1 MDSIAVLDFGSQYA
15 QIIARRVREAQVYC
29 ELFPW
34 DAPIGD
40 VLAISPKGFILS
52 GGPKSVYEKDAP
64 YIQDFIFKTGLPI
77 LGICYGMQV
86 LTHALGGDVASSQ
99 NREYGHAE
107 IQPLISDSL
116 VSSLSKVWMSHGD
129 RITRMPD
136 GFIALANSG
145 NSPFAAI
152 GNMDRKYFG
161 VQFHPEVNHTPNGSQ
176 LIRNFALDV
185 CGVRPTWTPASIIQ
199 ESIIR
204 IRQQVG
210 SERVLAAVSGGV
222 DSTVAAALVHQ
233 AIGDQLTAVF
243 VDTGLMRKDEGEQ
256 VAMAFRNNLNAELV
270 SVDASDEFLSALK
283 GVTDPEQKRRI
294 VGEKFIRVFEEQAKK
309 LGQPRFLVQGTI
321 YPDVVE
327 SSAPDRNKAEKIKTH
342 HNVGGL
348 PENMKFELVEPL
360 RYLFKDEVRA
370 VGEELGLPRIL
381 VWRQPFPGPGLT
393 VRCLGEVTRER
404 VSRLQAAD
412 AILIEELSKAG
423 FLGRR
428 NPSNNSN
435 AGKTAP
441 LTGRQTGPLHTGTTG
456 PLTPG
461 RTGPLPVRQTGPLAA
476 EPIPTVAQAFVV
488 LLPVRSVGVMGDQ
501 RTYQETAAIR
511 AVTTEDFMTAD
522 WARLPHDLL
531 AKVANRMVNEV
542 DGINRVVYDIT
553 SKPPATIEWE

>member
-1 MDSIAVLDFGSQYA
+1 MDSIAILDFGSQYA

-29 ELFPW
+29 ELFHW
-34 DAPIGD
+34 DAPMREI
-40 VLAISPKGFILS
+40 LAISPKGFILS

-64 YIQDFIFKTGLPI
+64 YIQDFIFQTGLPV
-77 LGICYGMQV
+77 LGICYGMQA
-86 LTHALGGDVASSQ
+86 LTHALGGEVSSSQ
-99 NREYGHAE
+99 SREYGHAQ
-107 IQPLISDSL
+107 IQPLISNSL
-116 VSSLSKVWMSHGD
+116 VSTLSTVWMSHGD

-152 GNMDRKYFG
+152 GDLDRKYFG

-176 LIRNFALDV
+176 LIRHFVLDV
-185 CGVRPTWTPASIIQ
+185 CGVRPNWTPASIID
-199 ESIIR
+199 EAVIR

-210 SERVLAAVSGGV
+210 NEPVLAAVSGGV
-222 DSTVAAALVHQ
+222 DSTVAAALVHE
-233 AIGDQLTAVF
+233 AIGDQLTAIF
-243 VDTGLMRKDEGEQ
+243 VDKGLMREDEGEQ
-256 VAMAFRNNLNAELV
+256 VTHAFRNNLNAELIAI
-270 SVDASDEFLSALK
+270 DASEEFLSALH
-283 GVTDPEQKRRI
+283 GVTEPEQKRRI

-309 LGQPRFLVQGTI
+309 LGQPKFLVQGTI

-327 SSAPDRNKAEKIKTH
+327 SSAPDRNKAERIKTH

-348 PENMKFELVEPL
+348 PENMQFELVEPL

-423 FLGRR
+423 FHGRR
-428 NPSNNSN
+428 IPSNHSSSSSNST
-435 AGKTAP
+435 AGRTAP
-441 LTGRQTGPLHTGTTG
+441 LTSGQTGPLHTGTTG
-456 PLTPG
+456 PLTAG
-461 RTGPLPVRQTGPLAA
+461 RTGPLTPEPVT
-476 EPIPTVAQAFVV
+476 PIAQAFVV

-531 AKVANRMVNEV
+531 AKVANRIVNEV

>member
-1 MDSIAVLDFGSQYA
+1 
-15 QIIARRVREAQVYC
+15 
-29 ELFPW
+29 
-34 DAPIGD
+34 
-40 VLAISPKGFILS
+40 
-52 GGPKSVYEKDAP
+52 
-64 YIQDFIFKTGLPI
+64 
-77 LGICYGMQV
+77 
-86 LTHALGGDVASSQ
+86 
-99 NREYGHAE
+99 
-107 IQPLISDSL
+107 
-116 VSSLSKVWMSHGD
+116 
-129 RITRMPD
+129 
-136 GFIALANSG
+136 
-145 NSPFAAI
+145 
-152 GNMDRKYFG
+152 
-161 VQFHPEVNHTPNGSQ
+161 
-176 LIRNFALDV
+176 
-185 CGVRPTWTPASIIQ
+185 VRPTWTPASIID
-199 ESIIR
+199 EAVIR

-210 SERVLAAVSGGV
+210 GEPVLAAVSGGV
-222 DSTVAAALVHQ
+222 DSTVAAALVHR

-270 SVDASDEFLSALK
+270 TVDASDEFLSALK

-309 LGQPRFLVQGTI
+309 LGQPKFLVQGTI

-327 SSAPDRNKAEKIKTH
+327 SSAPERNKAEKIKTH

-348 PENMKFELVEPL
+348 PEDMQFELVEPL

-404 VSRLQAAD
+404 VSRLQEAD

-428 NPSNNSN
+428 NAISSITPI
-435 AGKTAP
+435 K
-441 LTGRQTGPLHTGTTG
+441 TG
-456 PLTPG
+456 PLTVGASGSSSSSTAG
-461 RTGPLPVRQTGPLAA
+461 RTGPLSARQTGPLAG
-476 EPIPTVAQAFVV
+476 ESITTVAQAFVV
-488 LLPVRSVGVMGDQ
+488 LLPIRSVGVMGDQ

-511 AVTTEDFMTAD
+511 AVTTDDFMTAD

-531 AKVANRMVNEV
+531 AKVANRIVNEV